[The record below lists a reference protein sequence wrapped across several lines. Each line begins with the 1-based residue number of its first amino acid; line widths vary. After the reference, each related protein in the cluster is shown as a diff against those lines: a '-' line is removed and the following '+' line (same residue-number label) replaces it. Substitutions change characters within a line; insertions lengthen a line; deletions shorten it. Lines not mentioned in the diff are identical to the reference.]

1 LQSELEELVFAR
13 ITFFQEGLPED
24 HLDNYYMEREWRL
37 HDDGIAFRLGD
48 LARIYLPQRYREQ
61 FQEDVPGDNGAV
73 DPPLDGA
80 K

>member
-1 LQSELEELVFAR
+1 MHGELEELIFAR
-13 ITFFQEGLPED
+13 IKFFQEGLPED

-37 HDDGIAFRLGD
+37 HDGLAFRLED
-48 LARIYLPQRYREQ
+48 LARIYLPQGYRKQ
-61 FQEDVPGDNGAV
+61 FHEDVPDYKGAV